1 MDKPEVL
8 LLPQGI
14 HDLSKHINNKLVR
27 EHTALREMLTAMLLT
42 DACLIN
48 KMRRTENKCRT
59 ESSLELQDPKV
70 QDSAC
75 SLFSRQGCGAM
86 PGQ

>member
-1 MDKPEVL
+1 
-8 LLPQGI
+8 
-14 HDLSKHINNKLVR
+14 
-27 EHTALREMLTAMLLT
+27 MLTAMLLT

-48 KMRRTENKCRT
+48 KMRRTENKCRI

-70 QDSAC
+70 QDSAY